1 MFNFYTV
8 VQSKRCGLIL
18 ASTLSFI
25 GTVYQTQ
32 KSMQWQSMSRAK
44 STKTPQLASKFTNKC
59 TFEWVTGV
67 HAVCRFA
74 CVRCVCVCA
83 GVDMYV
89 CSTMLFICVCI
100 HTYAYCVSIMCTHV
114 HVCVYI
120 HSYCFA
126 GQCHYDRMQC
136 LWFCLL
142 NWMLSG
148 VWQELFVQCS
158 EFNLG

>member
-1 MFNFYTV
+1 M
-8 VQSKRCGLIL
+8 
-18 ASTLSFI
+18 
-25 GTVYQTQ
+25 
-32 KSMQWQSMSRAK
+32 
-44 STKTPQLASKFTNKC
+44 
-59 TFEWVTGV
+59 
-67 HAVCRFA
+67 
-74 CVRCVCVCA
+74 CA
-83 GVDMYV
+83 GVDMCV

-114 HVCVYI
+114 HVCVYT
-120 HSYCFA
+120 HCFA

-136 LWFCLL
+136 LWFCML